1 MRIAAANRW
10 FCARGAEEYVLGFCN
25 SIVLLNKGSAD
36 GILNPHLHKALF
48 VTGKCKTTVQT

>member
-48 VTGKCKTTVQT
+48 VKLNF